1 MLSSKSLPKN
11 PTICIVGLGYV
22 GLPLAVEFGKS
33 YQTIGF
39 DTNVGRVEE
48 LQKGVDSTLEV
59 EAESLQQTKKLSYT
73 HNIEDIKASDV
84 YIVTVPTP
92 IDKDKNPD
100 LTPLIKASE
109 LIGKLLKHSNIVI
122 YESTVFPGLTE
133 EICAPILSKVS
144 KLVLN
149 KDFYLGYSPERIN
162 PGDKEH
168 RVTDIIKVTSG
179 STDEAAEYID
189 KLYQSIISAGTY
201 KASSIKVAE
210 AAKVIENTQR
220 DINIALIN
228 ELAIIFDRLNI
239 DTSEVL
245 ETAGTKWNFLPFSPG
260 LVGGHC
266 ISVDPYYL
274 THKAQEVG
282 YNPEI
287 ILAGRRINDNMGIFI
302 TNQVIKL
309 MLQKKI
315 QVADSRILILGL
327 TFKENCPDFRNTR
340 VIDIVD
346 ELKNYD
352 ANVDVYDPWVDTK
365 AANKEYDIDLTLE
378 LKNNTYDA
386 IIITVAHKVFKEL
399 GSAKIKALGKQ
410 NCIIYDTKS
419 LLPRNDVDGRL

>member
-1 MLSSKSLPKN
+1 MLSNQSLPKE
-11 PTICIVGLGYV
+11 PKICIVGLGYV

-39 DTNVGRVEE
+39 DTKIQRVEE
-48 LQKGVDSTLEV
+48 LQQGIDSTLEV
-59 EAESLQQTKKLSYT
+59 EAELLKQTKRLTYT
-73 HNIEDIKASDV
+73 HNIEDIKTSDV

-92 IDKDKNPD
+92 IDKHKNPD
-100 LTPLIKASE
+100 LSPLIQASE
-109 LIGKLLKHSNIVI
+109 LLGKVLSFNNIVI
-122 YESTVFPGLTE
+122 YESTVFPGATE
-133 EICAPILSKVS
+133 EICAPILSRVS
-144 KLVLN
+144 ELTLN

-168 RVTDIIKVTSG
+168 RVANITKVTSG
-179 STDEAAEYID
+179 STDEAAEYVD
-189 KLYQSIISAGTY
+189 KLYKSIITAGTY
-201 KASSIKVAE
+201 KAPSIKVAE

-245 ETAGTKWNFLPFSPG
+245 ETASTKWNFLPFSPG

-282 YNPEI
+282 YNPEV

-302 TNQVIKL
+302 ANQVIKL
-309 MLQKKI
+309 MLQKRI
-315 QVADSRILILGL
+315 QIADSRILVLGL
-327 TFKENCPDFRNTR
+327 TFKENCPDLRNTR
-340 VIDIVD
+340 VVDIID
-346 ELKNYD
+346 ELKTYN
-352 ANVDVYDPWVDTK
+352 ANIDVYDPWVNTN
-365 AANKEYDIDLTLE
+365 AAIEEYHIDMILE

-386 IIITVAHKVFKEL
+386 IIITVAHEAFKEL
-399 GSAKIKALGKQ
+399 GSAKIQALGKQ
-410 NCIIYDTKS
+410 NCIIYDIKS
-419 LLPRNDVDGRL
+419 TLPRDDVDGRL